1 MQISDPTLLENL
13 DMRQRQTLVSRE
25 LALWRG
31 EEARNGHYIAVRVGG
46 VRCVIWFGYGVR
58 GADAYIDV
66 LCLGSHC
73 GTRENRCAQSRKN
86 ECPSEEL
93 LTGS

>member
-1 MQISDPTLLENL
+1 MLGPS
-13 DMRQRQTLVSRE
+13 E

-86 ECPSEEL
+86 VL
-93 LTGS
+93 LKSYSLGPKHSIERSIDKPKP